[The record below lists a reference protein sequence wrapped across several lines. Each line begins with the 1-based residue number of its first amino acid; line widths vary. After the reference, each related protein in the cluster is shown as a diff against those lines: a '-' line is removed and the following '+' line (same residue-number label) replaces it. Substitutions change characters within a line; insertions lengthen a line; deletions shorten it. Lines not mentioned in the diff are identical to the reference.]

1 MSNYFVEVWR
11 FERYQAI
18 LSASFIGLFGVT
30 AYVTEGHESDYKGG
44 CSSDISVIVL
54 IIPPPSRGL

>member
-30 AYVTEGHESDYKGG
+30 AYVTEGHESKGG
-44 CSSDISVIVL
+44 RSSDISVIVL